1 MKSVRVAI
9 GRSGSSTP
17 TGRFAITDKPQGP
30 KFGPYYSY
38 ILALSGTQPNL
49 PPAWPAGNRLA
60 IHGTDA
66 SSSIGTASF
75 AGCLRA
81 ADDDLS
87 MLMRRVPLGTPVE
100 VRR

>member
-1 MKSVRVAI
+1 VS
-9 GRSGSSTP
+9 RSGGQARP
-17 TGRFAITDKPQGP
+17 RRRARFAITDKPQGT
-30 KFGPYYSY
+30 KFGPYYSC

-66 SSSIGTASF
+66 PSLIGTASF

>member
-1 MKSVRVAI
+1 MRVAI
-9 GRSGSSTP
+9 GRSGSPTP
-17 TGRFAITDKPQGP
+17 TGRFAITDKLQGT
-30 KFGPYYSY
+30 KFGPYYSC

-49 PPAWPAGNRLA
+49 PPAWPGGNRLA
-60 IHGTDA
+60 IQGTDA
-66 SSSIGTASF
+66 PGSIGTASF

-100 VRR
+100 VPR